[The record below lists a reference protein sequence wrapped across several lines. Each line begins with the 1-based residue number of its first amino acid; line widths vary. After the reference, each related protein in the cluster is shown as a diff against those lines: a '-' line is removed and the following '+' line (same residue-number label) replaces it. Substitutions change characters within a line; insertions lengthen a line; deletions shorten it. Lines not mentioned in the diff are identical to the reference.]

1 MYEIH
6 KQTAAE
12 DDLVAIWRY
21 SFETWGADQADLYL
35 DALNDGIAG
44 LAENPHLGTDCRHI
58 RQGYRRLHIRR
69 HIVYYRLQST
79 RIEIVRVLHERMDPD
94 RRFCQISGLAAGPQR
109 IRRGG
114 RRSGGLQKLCQDAK
128 NAACA

>member
-44 LAENPHLGTDCRHI
+44 LAENPHLGTDCSHI

-69 HIVYYRLQST
+69 HIVYYRFQST

-94 RRFCQISGLAAGPQR
+94 RHLAPRTG
-109 IRRGG
+109 
-114 RRSGGLQKLCQDAK
+114 
-128 NAACA
+128 